1 MATKTSFLNPPDA
14 GPIRSVAGMTAYTL
28 LRLVVGVI
36 MVAHGAQK
44 VTRVA
49 AFEDTVAD
57 LGFPLPEVFARL
69 AIAGE
74 LLGGAGLLVGLLT
87 PIAAFGVLAVMV
99 SAILTVHL
107 DHGLFAERGGFEFP
121 LTLACAALMFML
133 NGAGAF
139 SLDAVIAKNG
149 GVRRVP
155 SHVRPTLAPELP
167 VQQSPRPSGVVPSD
181 GDVDPVTQAG
191 MESFPAS
198 DPPAHSHR
206 S

>member
-1 MATKTSFLNPPDA
+1 MATKTSFLSPPDS

-28 LRLVVGVI
+28 LRVVVGVI

-44 VTRVA
+44 VTRVS
-49 AFEDTVAD
+49 AFEDRVAD

-74 LLGGAGLLVGLLT
+74 LLGGAGLLVGFLT
-87 PIAAFGVLAVMV
+87 PIAAFGALAVMV
-99 SAILTVHL
+99 SAIVTVHL
-107 DHGLFAERGGFEFP
+107 DHGLFAERGGFEYP
-121 LTLACAALMFML
+121 LVLASAALMFML
-133 NGAGAF
+133 NGAGAY
-139 SLDAVIAKNG
+139 SVDAVVAKNRG
-149 GVRRVP
+149 MRRVP
-155 SHVRPTLAPELP
+155 SSVRPTLAPELP
-167 VQQSPRPSGVVPSD
+167 VHEMPRPSGAVPSD
-181 GDVDPVTQAG
+181 GEVDPVTQAG